1 MWRMAAPRPLRADA
15 ERNRRRILDAA
26 RDVFARRGL
35 EAGVDE
41 VARVAGVG
49 VGTLYR
55 RFPTKDELLLAVV
68 EDLTATVAEE
78 IEASAADDDP
88 GEAFAAAA
96 RALAA
101 STARNRA
108 LHQVF
113 QESWPLIPAA
123 SECRDRILGAL
134 APILERA
141 QAAGAVRDDLVV
153 ADIPSL
159 CAVAARL
166 PSWRLESEP
175 ELWTRY
181 LAVILDGS
189 RPEAA
194 RRLPHPPPRE
204 VSPSPAAPSASPATS
219 SPRVRARR
227 P

>member
-1 MWRMAAPRPLRADA
+1 MDAPRPLRADA
-15 ERNRRRILDAA
+15 ERNRRRILDGA
-26 RDVFARRGL
+26 REVFARHGL

-55 RFPTKDELLLAVV
+55 RFPTKDDLLLAVV
-68 EDLTATVAEE
+68 QDITETVVLE
-78 IEASAADDDP
+78 IETAGALDDP

-113 QESWPLIPAA
+113 QETWPLIPAA
-123 SECRDRILGAL
+123 SECRDRTLGAL

-153 ADIPSL
+153 ADVPSL

-175 ELWTRY
+175 DLWTRY
-181 LAVILDGS
+181 LSLILDGT
-189 RPEAA
+189 RPAAA
-194 RRLPHPPPRE
+194 RPLPHGPPRE
-204 VSPSPAAPSASPATS
+204 VSPSPEAPSASPATS
-219 SPRVRARR
+219 SPRARARR